1 MAPFSLPKTTNYTL
15 KMNVSIQKILIIIS
29 VVSLIGFVVS
39 VKYAC
44 HCKAVSDAAR
54 AEADKYRGQ
63 LKASRDT
70 YETVITTMET
80 IESKDNEFR
89 DEVQKAVES
98 SPEWSTCPLPDDVQR
113 MCYDII
119 GQPDA

>member
-1 MAPFSLPKTTNYTL
+1 
-15 KMNVSIQKILIIIS
+15 MNVTIQKILLIIS
-29 VVSLIGFVVS
+29 VVSIIGFVVS

-44 HCKAVSDAAR
+44 HCKAVSEEAR
-54 AEADKYRGQ
+54 AEAERYRGQ

-70 YETVITTMET
+70 YEAVITTVET
-80 IESKDNEFR
+80 LETKDKEVR
-89 DEVQKAVES
+89 DEVQRVVES
-98 SPEWSTCPLPDDVQR
+98 SPEWSTCALPDDVQR

>member
-1 MAPFSLPKTTNYTL
+1 MKAT
-15 KMNVSIQKILIIIS
+15 IQKILIIIS

-44 HCKAVSDAAR
+44 HCKAVTDAAR

-70 YETVITTMET
+70 YETVISTIET
-80 IESKDNEFR
+80 IESKDKDVR
-89 DEVQKAVES
+89 DEVQRAVES
-98 SPEWSTCPLPDDVQR
+98 NPEWSSCRLPDDVQR

-119 GQPDA
+119 GQPES

>member
-1 MAPFSLPKTTNYTL
+1 
-15 KMNVSIQKILIIIS
+15 MNVTIQKVLLIIS

-44 HCKAVSDAAR
+44 HCKAVSDVAR

-70 YETVITTMET
+70 YETVISTMEMLK
-80 IESKDNEFR
+80 SKDKEVR
-89 DEVQKAVES
+89 DEVQRAVES
-98 SPEWSTCPLPDDVQR
+98 NPEWSTCPLPDDVQR

-119 GQPDA
+119 GHPES

>member
-1 MAPFSLPKTTNYTL
+1 
-15 KMNVSIQKILIIIS
+15 MNVTIQKILFVIS
-29 VVSLIGFVVS
+29 VVSIIGFVVS
-39 VKYAC
+39 AKYAC

-70 YETVITTMET
+70 YEAVITTVET
-80 IESKDNEFR
+80 IGTKDKEVR
-89 DEVQKAVES
+89 DAVQRVVES
-98 SPEWSTCPLPDDVQR
+98 SPEWSTCALPDDVQR

>member
-1 MAPFSLPKTTNYTL
+1 
-15 KMNVSIQKILIIIS
+15 MNVTIQKILLIIA
-29 VVSLIGFVVS
+29 VVSLIGFMVS

-44 HCKAVSDAAR
+44 HCKAVSDSAR

-63 LKASRDT
+63 LKDSRET
-70 YETVITTMET
+70 YETVVHTVET
-80 IESKDNEFR
+80 LETKDKEVR
-89 DEVQKAVES
+89 DEVQRAVES

-119 GQPDA
+119 GQPES

>member
-1 MAPFSLPKTTNYTL
+1 
-15 KMNVSIQKILIIIS
+15 MNVTIRKILLIIS

-70 YETVITTMET
+70 YETVISTVET
-80 IESKDNEFR
+80 LETKDKEVR
-89 DEVQKAVES
+89 DEVQRAVES
-98 SPEWSTCPLPDDVQR
+98 NPEWSSCRLPDDVQR

-119 GQPDA
+119 GQPES